1 MSENDGR
8 GGSGQPAEGAGAGD
22 EPRTESVP
30 AAEPGRGS
38 GDEPQ
43 DGPPARRGRM
53 ERQDA
58 STTPREPTLA
68 EKRARLQAERR
79 RRDEE
84 REAALKQEASHKK
97 RKRILIGAGVTVGVV
112 ALIAVGYSVAQPD
125 EEVQAQCV
133 DEQTGVV
140 VQDDNC
146 VTPASSSGGYY
157 GGGGGFY
164 PLFIGL
170 GGRQY
175 RYNYGGSGTIGQP
188 VSGGTATVPKEGTRV
203 TTPSGR
209 TLSGGSSSRGTSADR
224 GSSSVSRGGL
234 GVSGGSSS
242 SGS

>member
-1 MSENDGR
+1 VPDDDQTGHDPADDGER
-8 GGSGQPAEGAGAGD
+8 PS
-22 EPRTESVP
+22 
-30 AAEPGRGS
+30 PGRMRFQ
-38 GDEPQ
+38 DEN
-43 DGPPARRGRM
+43 
-53 ERQDA
+53 
-58 STTPREPTLA
+58 TTPREPTLA
-68 EKRARLQAERR
+68 ERRAREQAARRAEEAERQQVE
-79 RRDEE
+79 DQE
-84 REAALKQEASHKK
+84 RSRKK
-97 RKRILIGAGVTVGVV
+97 RKRMFVGAGVTVGVV

-146 VTPASSSGGYY
+146 MTPASSSGGYY